1 MILKLND
8 EFLNQYH
15 IKEKSYYNDNYYRL
29 PFYIE
34 CDNNN
39 YNILHISCDE
49 FANEYNY
56 ALCCDIEDYREV
68 FIDDRYI
75 KPSYADGI
83 YEIDLDAYSKE
94 YEWC

>member
-8 EFLNQYH
+8 EFLKNYH
-15 IKEKSYYNDNYYRL
+15 IKEKSCYNENYYRL

-34 CDNNN
+34 CDGND

-56 ALCCDIEDYREV
+56 ALCYDLEDEEKV
-68 FIDDRYI
+68 FIDERHI
-75 KPSYADGI
+75 VPSCADGD
-83 YEIDLDAYSKE
+83 YEIDLDKYSKE